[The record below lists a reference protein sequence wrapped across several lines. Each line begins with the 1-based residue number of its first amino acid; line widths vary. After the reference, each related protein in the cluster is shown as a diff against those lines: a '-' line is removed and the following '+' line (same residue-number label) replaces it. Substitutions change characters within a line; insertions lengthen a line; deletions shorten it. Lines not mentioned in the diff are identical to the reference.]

1 LDPFQPFCNKTKH
14 HKSKSKKLEI
24 SRFGKQKQPGN
35 LTHKPDKIAVEG
47 CDLRSED
54 KKKSSLC
61 WGVYA
66 GLTGWEIQKFSTQKK
81 TMQEPTS

>member
-1 LDPFQPFCNKTKH
+1 M
-14 HKSKSKKLEI
+14 
-24 SRFGKQKQPGN
+24 
-35 LTHKPDKIAVEG
+35 THKPDKIAVEG

-81 TMQEPTS
+81 PCKNPHLEVDEFHDMLAVDLTIFPVHYSE